1 MGQSKEKKRI
11 HRRKT
16 LIVCREQIHNSG
28 ANDPGVWLRQAK
40 GECSGLSWT
49 DLYQELHVD
58 FKEQEEWR

>member
-1 MGQSKEKKRI
+1 M
-11 HRRKT
+11 
-16 LIVCREQIHNSG
+16 IVCGEQIHNSG

-40 GECSGLSWT
+40 GEHSGLSWT